1 MVEQPADGLNNRE
14 AEADPP
20 ALIVTWIVDLVEGVE
35 QSIQVLARNSRST
48 VDHINVE
55 VRVPY
60 ADVQPDRPVLG
71 VLEQKIRK
79 GILSTVSAFGGPAT
93 VFRQIEIL
101 IKSPHRGAWRS
112 KRA

>member
-1 MVEQPADGLNNRE
+1 
-14 AEADPP
+14 
-20 ALIVTWIVDLVEGVE
+20 VTWIVDLVEGVE

-71 VLEQKIRK
+71 VLDGVAQQTAKDHGQEHRV
-79 GILSTVSAFGGPAT
+79 TARE
-93 VFRQIEIL
+93 FRGFLDLEN
-101 IKSPHRGAWRS
+101 
-112 KRA
+112 